1 MKMTLM
7 TPKAIKEI
15 ESLIPDHGEA
25 LMQWGAQMYRDGIVK
40 GAIVAGIGTMIGML
54 AIVWK
59 ECYSENREKKSN
71 SKGES

>member
-1 MKMTLM
+1 MKMTLL
-7 TPKAIKEI
+7 TPEAIKDI

-40 GAIVAGIGTMIGML
+40 GAIVGGISTMIGML

-59 ECYSENREKKSN
+59 ECYLDSKKKSSN
-71 SKGES
+71 SKEES